1 MRHACIAAALAA
13 LPLAC
18 AHAQDFERV
27 QVTDAFIELHTFP
40 GRGFPVFHVA
50 ARHEWVTIEMRRT
63 DWYKVRTEK
72 GIVGWV
78 PRAQMERTL
87 TEAGVGK
94 SFRDVLV
101 DDYLGRKVELGAAY
115 GRFKSE
121 PMLKFWGAY
130 RMSDALGVELAFGQV
145 QGTFSGS
152 DFWHANLTV
161 EPWSDRRLSPHFA
174 VGLGKFRNVPNTS
187 LVDNALTDAN
197 LANAGLGLR
206 WHITDRF
213 VARADWTLYTAFVS
227 DSRSLEYRAL
237 TVGLS
242 FFF

>member
-1 MRHACIAAALAA
+1 MRALALAA
-13 LPLAC
+13 LALPAC
-18 AHAQDFERV
+18 ACAQDFERV
-27 QVTDAFIELHTFP
+27 QVTAPFIELHTFP

-50 ARHEWVTIEMRRT
+50 ARHEWVSIELRHT

-72 GIVGWV
+72 DIVGWV
-78 PRAQMERTL
+78 HRSQLEQTV
-87 TEAGVGK
+87 TEAGTAK
-94 SFRDVLV
+94 SFRDVRL

-121 PMLKFWGAY
+121 PMLKVWGAY
-130 RMSDALGVELAFGQV
+130 RCSEVLGIELAAGQV

-161 EPWSDRRLSPHFA
+161 EPWSDQRWSPHFG
-174 VGLGKFRNVPNTS
+174 VGLGKFRNVPNAS
-187 LVDNALTDAN
+187 LVDNALTDAR
-197 LANAGLGLR
+197 LGNATLGVR
-206 WHITDRF
+206 WHISGRF
-213 VARADWTLYTAFVS
+213 VARADYTLYTAFVS